1 MWLHARKMKRRW
13 FLKKSEQSSFLSFKK
28 SFLTYAMYDEFGPKK
43 QGESAWKYPSLL
55 FCDVKTSKE
64 SNDMILV
71 TIRCLYVATCQE
83 NEEKSDFWKKILQ
96 WRWYNTCNISYVAS
110 FLEWDIGGNY
120 VEMISIAFLWCK
132 NIQGIEWYAS
142 HDHTMRQFT
151 YKSPK
156 GWKSGF
162 FFKFWCVFGVIFD
175 NPENFEEFFSRPK
188 KTGGNLSKI

>member
-1 MWLHARKMKRRW
+1 M
-13 FLKKSEQSSFLSFKK
+13 
-28 SFLTYAMYDEFGPKK
+28 
-43 QGESAWKYPSLL
+43 
-55 FCDVKTSKE
+55 
-64 SNDMILV
+64 

-142 HDHTMRQFT
+142 HDHTMPQFT

-162 FFKFWCVFGVIFD
+162 FFNFWCVFGVIFD
-175 NPENFEEFFSRPK
+175 HPENFEEFFFASKKNRGKLVQNLNPRVWAKCYRCSFK
-188 KTGGNLSKI
+188 KTKHHTHVTSTTEYPSPWITTA